1 MTTATERPGVISPR
15 ASTLDVERIR
25 ADFPILDIRPRG
37 KPLVYLDSAATS
49 QKPRQVIDA
58 LRRYYEEENGNIH
71 RGVHYLSELA
81 TVRYDETREAVRRF
95 IKATSTDEIVFT
107 RNTTEGIN
115 LVASSFGQ
123 AFIRPGDEIIISLME
138 HHSNIVPWQ
147 LMAERTGA
155 VIRAVPVTEI
165 GELDLDAF
173 ESLLGPKTKLV
184 ALTWVS
190 NSLGTVNPV
199 RRIVDI
205 AHARGVPVL
214 LDGAQAAPH
223 IAIDVQAVGCDFL
236 AFSGHKMLGPTGVGV
251 LYARGDWFDRLPPYQ
266 GGGDMIE
273 TVTIE
278 RTTYAKAPSK
288 FEAGTPNIGSVV
300 AFRAAI
306 EYLEL
311 VGLDAI
317 QHHEHTLLEEA
328 TARVSALA
336 GVRLIGTAPGKAGV
350 LSFTMERV
358 HPHDIATILDQQG
371 IAIRA
376 GHHCTQPLMARF
388 GCGATARASFYLY
401 NTPDDVSALVAGLEK
416 VREVFA

>member
-1 MTTATERPGVISPR
+1 MTTLTERV
-15 ASTLDVERIR
+15 STLDAERVR
-25 ADFPILDIRPRG
+25 ADFPILGIRPRG
-37 KPLVYLDSAATS
+37 KRLVYLDSAATS

-81 TVRYDETREAVRRF
+81 TIRYDETREAVRRF
-95 IKATSTDEIVFT
+95 INASSVNEVVFT
-107 RNTTEGIN
+107 RNTTESIN

-123 AFIRPGDEIIISLME
+123 AFVRTGDEIVISYME

-147 LMAERTGA
+147 LMAERAGA
-155 VIRAVPVTEI
+155 VVRAVPVTDI

-173 ESLLGPKTKLV
+173 ERMLGPRTRMV
-184 ALTWVS
+184 ALAWVS
-190 NSLGTVNPV
+190 NALGTVNPV
-199 RRIVDI
+199 QRIVEI
-205 AHARGVPVL
+205 AHARGIPVL

-223 IAIDVQAVGCDFL
+223 IPIDVQAVGCDFL

-251 LYARGDWFDRLPPYQ
+251 LYARGDWFERLPPYQ

-278 RTTYAKAPSK
+278 KTTYAKAPSK
-288 FEAGTPNIGSVV
+288 FEAGTPDIGSVV
-300 AFRAAI
+300 AFRAAV
-306 EYLEL
+306 EYLEHT
-311 VGLDAI
+311 GLDAI
-317 QHHEHTLLEEA
+317 HHHEQSLLAEA
-328 TARVSALA
+328 TDRVSALR
-336 GVRLIGTAPGKAGV
+336 GVRLIGTAPDKAGV
-350 LSFTMERV
+350 LSFTMDGV

-388 GCGATARASFYLY
+388 ECGATARASFYLY
-401 NTPDDVSALVAGLEK
+401 NTMDDVAALVAGLEK
-416 VREVFA
+416 VREVFG

>member
-1 MTTATERPGVISPR
+1 MAIVTERSEATTSR
-15 ASTLDVERIR
+15 DSSLDVDRIR
-25 ADFPILDIRPRG
+25 ADFPILGIRPRG
-37 KPLVYLDSAATS
+37 RPLVYLDSAATS

-81 TVRYDETREAVRRF
+81 TQRYDETREAVRRF
-95 IKATSTDEIVFT
+95 IKASSTNEIVFT

-123 AFIRPGDEIIISLME
+123 AFVRAGDEIVISVME

-147 LMAERTGA
+147 MLAERSGA
-155 VIRAVPVTEI
+155 VVRAVPVTDV

-173 ESLLGPKTKLV
+173 ESLLGPKTRIV

-199 RRIVDI
+199 KRIVEI
-205 AHARGVPVL
+205 AHARGIPVL

-223 IAIDVQAVGCDFL
+223 LPIDVQSVGCDFL
-236 AFSGHKMLGPTGVGV
+236 TFSGHKMLGPTGAGV
-251 LYARGDWFDRLPPYQ
+251 LYARGDWLDRLPPYQ
-266 GGGDMIE
+266 GGGDMID

-278 RTTYAKAPSK
+278 KTTFARAPSR
-288 FEAGTPNIGSVV
+288 FEAGTPDIGSVV

-306 EYLEL
+306 EYLEQ

-317 QHHEHTLLEEA
+317 SRHEHALVEEV
-328 TARVSALA
+328 TARVSALR
-336 GVRLIGTAPGKAGV
+336 GIRLIGTAPGKAGV
-350 LSFTMERV
+350 LSFTLDGV
-358 HPHDIATILDQQG
+358 HPHDIATILDQNG

-376 GHHCTQPLMARF
+376 GHHCTQPLMARY

-401 NTPDDVSALVAGLEK
+401 NTMDEVSALVAGLEK
-416 VREVFA
+416 VREVFG

>member
-1 MTTATERPGVISPR
+1 MATLTERTDVTKVP
-15 ASTLDVERIR
+15 ALDVDRIR
-25 ADFPILDIRPRG
+25 KDFPILRLRPRG
-37 KPLVYLDSAATS
+37 RPLHYLDSAATS
-49 QKPRQVIDA
+49 QKPQSVIDA
-58 LRRYYEEENGNIH
+58 LTRYYEEENGNIH

-81 TVRYDETREAVRRF
+81 TQRYDETREATRRF
-95 IKATSTDEIVFT
+95 INAASHNEVVFT

-123 AFIRPGDEIIISLME
+123 AFVRPGDEIVVSQME

-155 VIRAVPVTEI
+155 VLRAVPVTDI
-165 GELDLDAF
+165 GELDLEAY
-173 ESLLGPKTKLV
+173 ENLLGPKTKLV

-199 RRIVDI
+199 ERITAI
-205 AHARGVPVL
+205 AHARGIPVL

-223 IAIDVQAVGCDFL
+223 IPIDVKAITCDFL

-278 RTTYAKAPSK
+278 KTTYAKAPSK
-288 FEAGTPNIGSVV
+288 FEAGTPDIGSVA

-306 EYLEL
+306 EYLER

-317 QHHEHTLLEEA
+317 HTHEQLLLAEA
-328 TARVSALA
+328 TARVSALP
-336 GVRLIGTAPGKAGV
+336 GVRLIGTAPEKAGV
-350 LSFTMERV
+350 LSFTMEGV
-358 HPHDIATILDQQG
+358 HPHDIATILDQNG
-371 IAIRA
+371 VAIRA

-401 NTPDDVSALVAGLEK
+401 NTTDDIAALMTGLEK
-416 VREVFA
+416 VREVFG